1 MTDSKLLRGHP
12 RVSISPAIMGGS
24 PCIKGTRIP
33 VYVVLD
39 NLEAGHSF
47 EEILKHYPTLARED
61 VQAAVRFGSHLA
73 SRLVH
78 ADRP

>member
-1 MTDSKLLRGHP
+1 MIGPKLTKGHP
-12 RVSISPAIMGGS
+12 RISISPNIMGGS

-33 VYVVLD
+33 IYVVLD

-47 EEILKHYPTLARED
+47 AEILKHYPTLTRED
-61 VQAAVRFGSHLA
+61 VQAAVRFSSHLA